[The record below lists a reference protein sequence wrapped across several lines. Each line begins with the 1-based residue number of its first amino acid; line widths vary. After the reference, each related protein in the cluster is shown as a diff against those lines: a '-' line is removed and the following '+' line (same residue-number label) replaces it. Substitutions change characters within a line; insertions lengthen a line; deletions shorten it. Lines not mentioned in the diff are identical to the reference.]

1 MICAGAGGQNDD
13 LWDKYYCERRDLEKR
28 TGLALG
34 NELWLMHGTSATD
47 PNVICTSS
55 GFDFRHSRPGL
66 FGRGSYFAVDTAYS
80 GAVAFSLR
88 A

>member
-1 MICAGAGGQNDD
+1 MRLQNDD

-28 TGLALG
+28 TGLSLG

-47 PNVICTSS
+47 PDIICKSS
-55 GFDFRHSRPGL
+55 GFDFRHSRPGY

-80 GAVAFSLR
+80 GAVAF
-88 A
+88 